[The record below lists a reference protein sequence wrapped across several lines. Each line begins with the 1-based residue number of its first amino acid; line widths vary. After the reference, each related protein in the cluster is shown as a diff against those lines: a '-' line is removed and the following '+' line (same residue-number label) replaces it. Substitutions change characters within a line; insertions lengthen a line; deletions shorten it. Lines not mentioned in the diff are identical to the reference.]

1 MLDGPDIAALRAWRV
16 LAPGA
21 RVTVF
26 RADGS
31 VSLVQL
37 SFGGRQ
43 TAQFPTAQDAATAVA
58 LPGGVFADVPSAP
71 KARGRGWRGSAS
83 VRRQSA
89 GGADG

>member
-1 MLDGPDIAALRAWRV
+1 MLDGPDIEALRAWRA

-26 RADGS
+26 GADGA
-31 VSLVQL
+31 VSLIQMT
-37 SFGGRQ
+37 FGGRQ
-43 TAQFPTAQDAATAVA
+43 TRAFPTAKDAAMAVA

-83 VRRQSA
+83 VPRQNDSA
-89 GGADG
+89 GQ